1 MFASENNSRA
11 ASHERHPTINAEIGT
26 MMYPSPPVLPSFK
39 YETIKYRQNATK
51 PDVLKHLAAN
61 PNRDILQTR
70 LIGGCCVAGGVWY
83 GFKMLERDNGRDHRV
98 ATNKLNIKT
107 RDNRD
112 FGASH
117 GYHDSLRDGLPDHR
131 ARLNQR
137 LVPGALRPRR

>member
-1 MFASENNSRA
+1 MQTVRQLRRRSKAFGY
-11 ASHERHPTINAEIGT
+11 EIAMGELL
-26 MMYPSPPVLPSFK
+26 SNLSK
-39 YETIKYRQNATK
+39 
-51 PDVLKHLAAN
+51 
-61 PNRDILQTR
+61 
-70 LIGGCCVAGGVWY
+70 
-83 GFKMLERDNGRDHRV
+83 RDNGRDHRV

-117 GYHDSLRDGLPDHR
+117 GYHGSLRDGLPDHR

>member
-1 MFASENNSRA
+1 MLADPCPQWKSRIGLRRPIFLWQSKTA
-11 ASHERHPTINAEIGT
+11 ERN
-26 MMYPSPPVLPSFK
+26 
-39 YETIKYRQNATK
+39 
-51 PDVLKHLAAN
+51 
-61 PNRDILQTR
+61 
-70 LIGGCCVAGGVWY
+70 
-83 GFKMLERDNGRDHRV
+83 NGRDNRV

-117 GYHDSLRDGLPDHR
+117 GYHGSLRDGLPDHR